1 MNGRLSVAART
12 RACLA
17 LGASIA
23 ALAVSQNANAQA
35 QPCPNGQPGPVCT
48 LENTG
53 SIGSVVGTTGNVTV
67 VINSGTISGTSGV
80 VMGGSSGLLVDN
92 QTGGTITGTG
102 GVAIAG
108 VPRLI
113 FRVVNSGTINGNVIY
128 NDAPAPNV
136 FTGPLAYFSSDGGTL
151 NGNLQLGTTGFT
163 TATFLQ
169 RGDDDGVSGTIAAG
183 AGLDIYSKIYEAS
196 QTLELGEYA
205 LPETFE
211 IEGYYAEGSNTTLTL
226 TGSGTSISLG
236 GEGSVVNTG
245 TIGIVDAAAHYPLGA
260 QVVPGAIG
268 YFQPNNAVFRREQIP
283 IGQPGSFFTLGW
295 GNALSSFTNAAAAVV
310 NGDIT
315 LATASFTNA
324 GEINLLT
331 RSLGSTIY
339 SAADTAFAFNNS
351 GTIKMVANGARLT
364 SPLGEFESGLTAA
377 LRLRSALNTTAAADV
392 AIGNSGAIVGG
403 LDVKMA
409 AEDFVFT
416 NTGSIEGIDIPGGYY
431 TPGLVLGVGELSLV
445 VGADPESH
453 FDAVTATIVN
463 SATGSIDHGFE
474 AFLSAFDVSFTNNGF
489 VAGADFSPD
498 ALFIEQYL
506 DADDTDATS
515 FTFVNT
521 GTFEGNV
528 GLETETSTVSV
539 TNSGAITGADYAA
552 INQMTFQDVMF
563 GGEGALGIDN
573 ETNGDGTLS
582 FTNSGEIINTV
593 HAGSGVTIEIDAG
606 EEEIETGSPVTGNAE
621 VAVLNSGTISATG
634 GATVVTQ
641 QFANWLQPGQVLV
654 NPLAALAVDATD
666 VNGTSTITIENKVG
680 GLIEAGGAPSVVTP
694 VGYTVVPNGV
704 AGAFTV
710 AVIAAGQTI
719 NITNAGTIRGGAG
732 TTPGPNI
739 VFDEID
745 PADGY
750 LAGAI
755 HTAGYETGPDGAEV
769 YVASTDL
776 VTNTATGIIVG
787 SIDLGGGDDAI
798 DNAGSITGNVF
809 LRDGADHVLN
819 RGKID
824 GTVDLGGG
832 NDLLELGASSLIS
845 ATADLGDG
853 TDTVL
858 LSGSAGT
865 VGHLGA
871 TLNAETL
878 VAGAGSWR
886 AEGTQSLYDFV
897 EIEEGA
903 TLTVVENAEGSLA
916 IEAPSIELNGV
927 LNLDLSVD
935 ETEGDLGETTIVG
948 TGSLHLI
955 GTATVE
961 LTDATGLQHTGGTFV
976 ENGELLLTT
985 QYGGDIATSGEGV
998 FTLAEG
1004 GDYTGNLVNDGTFVF
1019 AQEAD
1024 YSFLG
1029 DFGGSGLLEKQGA
1042 GRLTFAGLYAFEG
1055 TTSVL
1060 GGSVAFTG
1068 QLTEDTELDLGGEGV
1083 VDLSQV
1089 EGGTQTIA
1097 QLSGE
1102 GGTLELGETQLVI
1115 DQGANTVFAGELSGT
1130 GTLVKTGDGDL
1141 KLNGDGS
1148 SFTGTGEVDE
1158 GTLSVNG
1165 MFANATFEVNEGGK
1179 LGGNGTVGD
1188 TFVQGGTLGAGNSI
1202 GTLNVAGDLAFTSA
1216 SVLEVEVD
1224 PAGNADRIN
1233 VSGTA
1238 TLGGAA
1244 VEVLAA
1250 SGTYRPLTDYT
1261 ILTAGTI
1268 SGTFGSVDTNLAF
1281 LDPTLVYSATAVTLR
1296 LARND
1301 IDFAAFGTT
1310 PNESAIAN
1318 LVESLGYG
1326 NALYNETLTLADS
1339 DVAVSFA
1346 SLTGDVYPAY
1356 ASATVETAEMLRRQT
1371 TGQMVAEGTYAWATG
1386 LYNQVH
1392 GGNSAGGIGL
1402 DGKGV
1407 AGGLGFG
1414 ANGFSASAGIGL
1426 LDQDR
1431 GGSQFS
1437 DGEVTFAIGQVGYDS
1452 PAGFSAHAG
1461 VQAGWV
1467 EGDTRRQTRLGAID
1481 AVATG
1486 SIEGDYLQL
1495 FGEVAFK
1502 AQLAGMALEPFAGVS
1517 HVSADFDSVTETGA
1531 ATALEVAGIERKV
1544 TFADFGLRLSG
1555 DAGGVRP
1562 FASAAYRT
1570 AWGDRA
1576 SAATVGFT
1584 GTTGSALIG
1593 AIPVAKSAAELSAG
1607 LAVTR
1612 GSVEI
1617 EVNYD
1622 GMVSKAFD
1630 SHGITAG
1637 LKFRF

>member
-1 MNGRLSVAART
+1 M
-12 RACLA
+12 
-17 LGASIA
+17 
-23 ALAVSQNANAQA
+23 
-35 QPCPNGQPGPVCT
+35 CPNGQPGPVCT
-48 LENTG
+48 IENAGT
-53 SIGSVVGTTGNVTV
+53 IGSVIGTTGNVTV
-67 VINSGTISGTSGV
+67 VINSGTISGTSGIL
-80 VMGGSSGLLVDN
+80 MGGSSGLLVDN
-92 QTGGTITGTG
+92 QADGTITGTG

-113 FRVVNSGTINGNVIY
+113 FRVVNSGTINGNVVY

-136 FTGPLAYFSSDGGTL
+136 FTGPLAYFVSDGGTL
-151 NGNLQLGTTGFT
+151 NGNLQLGTSGYT

-169 RGDDDGVSGTIAAG
+169 RGSDDGVTGTISAG
-183 AGLDIYSKIYEAS
+183 AGLDIFSKIYESS
-196 QTLELGEYA
+196 QSLELGQYA

-211 IEGYYAEGSNTTLTL
+211 IEGYYAEGADTALTL

-245 TIGIVDAAAHYPLGA
+245 TIGIVDAAAYYPAGA

-268 YFQPNNAVFRREQIP
+268 YFQPNNGVFRREQIP
-283 IGQPGSFFTLGW
+283 AGQPGSFFTLGW
-295 GNALSSFTNAAAAVV
+295 GNALTSFTNAAHGVV

-315 LATASFTNA
+315 LATASFANA
-324 GEINLLT
+324 GEINLLS

-339 SAADTAFAFNNS
+339 SAADTAFTFNNS
-351 GTIKMVANGARLT
+351 GTIEMAVNGGRLQ
-364 SPLGEFESGLTAA
+364 SPLGEFENGLAAA

-392 AIGNSGAIVGG
+392 TIGNSGAIVGG

-416 NTGSIEGIDIPGGYY
+416 NTGSIEGIDNPGGYY

-453 FDAVTATIVN
+453 FDAATATIVN
-463 SATGSIDHGFE
+463 GSSGSIDHGFE
-474 AFLSAFDVSFTNNGF
+474 AFLSAFEVSFTNNGF
-489 VAGADFSPD
+489 IAGADLSPD
-498 ALFIEQYL
+498 ALFVQQYL

-528 GLETETSTVSV
+528 GLETETSEVSI
-539 TNSGAITGADYAA
+539 TNSGTITGADYAA

-563 GGEGALGIDN
+563 GGEAALAIDN
-573 ETNGDGTLS
+573 ETNGDGALT

-593 HAGSGVTIEIDAG
+593 HAGSGVTIEVDAG
-606 EEEIETGSPVTGNAE
+606 EEGDDGEAPVIGSAH
-621 VAVLNSGTISATG
+621 VAVVNTGTISATG

-654 NPLAALAVDATD
+654 NPLAALAVDGAD
-666 VNGTSTITIENKVG
+666 VNGTSAITIDNQAG
-680 GLIEAGGAPSVVTP
+680 GLIEAGGAPAVVTP
-694 VGYTVVPNGV
+694 AGYTVVPNGV

-745 PADGY
+745 PPDGY

-755 HTAGYETGPDGAEV
+755 QTAGYETGPDGAEV

-776 VTNTATGIIVG
+776 VTNTATGIIIG
-787 SIDLGGGDDAI
+787 SIDLGGGDDTL

-809 LRDGADHVLN
+809 LRAGNDRVLN
-819 RGKID
+819 RGKFE
-824 GTVDLGGG
+824 GTLNLGSG
-832 NDLLELGASSLIS
+832 DDVLELGASSSIS
-845 ATADLGDG
+845 ETVDLGDG
-853 TDTVL
+853 ADTVL
-858 LSGSAGT
+858 LSGTAGAIGNLVST
-865 VGHLGA
+865 V
-871 TLNAETL
+871 NAETL
-878 VAGAGSWR
+878 DVVSGAWIAAGV
-886 AEGTQSLYDFV
+886 QSEYAFI
-897 EIEEGA
+897 EIEKGA

-916 IEAPSIELNGV
+916 VEAPSIELGGV

-948 TGSLHLI
+948 TGSLHLV

-976 ENGELLLTT
+976 ENGGLLLTT

-1004 GDYTGNLVNDGTFVF
+1004 GDFTGNLVNDGTFVF

-1029 DFGGSGLLEKQGA
+1029 DFSGTGLLEKQGA

-1068 QLTEDTELDLGGEGV
+1068 QLSEDTELDLSGDGV

-1097 QLSGE
+1097 QLSGS
-1102 GGTLELGETQLVI
+1102 GGALELGETQLVI
-1115 DQGANTVFAGELSGT
+1115 DQSANTVFAGEISGT
-1130 GTLVKTGDGDL
+1130 GTLLKTGDGDL

-1224 PAGNADRIN
+1224 AAGNADLIN

-1244 VEVLAA
+1244 VNVLAA

-1261 ILTAGTI
+1261 ILTASTI

-1281 LDPTLVYSATAVTLR
+1281 LDPTLVYSANAVTLR

-1318 LVESLGYG
+1318 LIESFGYG

-1371 TGQMVAEGTYAWATG
+1371 AGQMVAEGTYAWATG

-1392 GGNSAGGIGL
+1392 GGTSAGGISL

-1414 ANGFSASAGIGL
+1414 AGGFSASAGLGL

-1452 PAGFSAHAG
+1452 PAGFSARAG

-1481 AVATG
+1481 AAVTG
-1486 SIEGDYLQL
+1486 TIEGDYLQL
-1495 FGEVAFK
+1495 FGEVAYK
-1502 AQLAGMALEPFAGVS
+1502 ARLGNLALEPFAGIS
-1517 HVSADFDSVTETGA
+1517 HVSAEFDSVTETGA

-1544 TFADFGLRLSG
+1544 TFADVGLRLSTEVE
-1555 DAGGVRP
+1555 GVRP

-1576 SAATVGFT
+1576 SAASVGFA
-1584 GTTGSALIG
+1584 GVTGSATIG

-1612 GSVEI
+1612 GPVEI